1 MKDLKLWIYGCLFIL
16 LVTSCRKQ
24 EFTLPPEGTQVPY
37 TDTVKI
43 TLKEALEKSSAK
55 LFYQAWKRSTI
66 EARLKL
72 ISNAKS
78 TYTVMALSDA
88 AMESAGLTS
97 GKIQSMDIKDLDS
110 LMMFYTLPGR
120 ITLSDLEN
128 KADNYI
134 AASLL
139 PRPGLRVD
147 LLQTITDRPNTVI
160 PYYYQYQLQLKDG
173 KTYINGKAAGNGKFI
188 AAKDGYIWL
197 LEHPVVRPDKF
208 IINML
213 REDGRFTMLLD
224 ILQYTDEQYQQILD
238 DGGIFGGSRGS
249 FIRRYNWD
257 LLPVPPWDTYS
268 ANLFRT
274 TALLPTDQVFRNAGF
289 NNVEDLKKFNLK
301 RGLPHIAQD
310 QFGNPVVAG
319 NFATDSLL
327 GYHLDMGIRISGSTV
342 PAQNPMS
349 SDFDFYTNTMTNAVM
364 SNYIVGF
371 GPPLN
376 GSPGYLFYTMPF
388 SFSRDASGRVQLKL
402 KTVPDGNPVTIIEA
416 DLPTLMGPVHIVDQF
431 FLPKGFKLN

>member
-1 MKDLKLWIYGCLFIL
+1 MKDLKILIYGGLLLL

-43 TLKEALEKSSAK
+43 TLKEALEKSSPK

-78 TYTVMALSDA
+78 TYTIMVLSDA
-88 AMESAGLTS
+88 AMESAGFTS
-97 GKIQSMDIKDLDS
+97 EKIQHMAVKDLDS

-128 KADNYI
+128 KADNYM

-139 PRPGLRVD
+139 PRPDLRVNVV
-147 LLQTITDRPNTVI
+147 QTITERSNTVM
-160 PYYYQYQLQLKDG
+160 PYYYQYRLQLKGG
-173 KTYINGKAAGNGKFI
+173 KTYVNGKAAGNGKFI

-197 LEHPVVRPDKF
+197 LEQPVVRPDKL

-238 DGGIFGGSRGS
+238 DSGIFGGSRGS

-257 LLPVPPWDTYS
+257 LVPVPSWDTYS
-268 ANLFRT
+268 ANLVRT

-289 NNVEDLKKFNLK
+289 NNLEDLKKFNLK
-301 RGLPHIAQD
+301 RGLPHITQD
-310 QFGNPVVAG
+310 QYGNDVVTG
-319 NFATDSLL
+319 DFATDSLL
-327 GYHLDMGIRISGSTV
+327 GYHLDMGIRISKSSIQAENSG
-342 PAQNPMS
+342 P
-349 SDFDFYTNTMTNAVM
+349 SDFDFYTNCMTNAVM
-364 SNYIVGF
+364 SSYIVG
-371 GPPLN
+371 L
-376 GSPGYLFYTMPF
+376 GSRLDNSSVYLFFPMPF
-388 SFSRDASGRVQLKL
+388 NFSNDASGRVQLRL
-402 KTVPDGNPVTIIEA
+402 KAVPDGRAVTITEA